1 MKFEKGNRV
10 GVRFPEQSTEG
21 RGRPKTKKFRDL
33 LEDLSQEDYV
43 LAIPLDAVRIDKD
56 KNRVFVTLPSD
67 MAIAANLRNRS
78 VSDVKW
84 FEQLAKVAG
93 LYAPSKVAE
102 TDSEGNDIPREITV
116 KVIK

>member
-1 MKFEKGNRV
+1 MKFEKGNKA

-33 LEDLSQEDYV
+33 LEDLSQEGYE
-43 LAIPLDAVRIDKD
+43 LSIPRDAVRIEEK
-56 KNRVFVTLPSD
+56 RVIITLPSD
-67 MAIAANLRNRS
+67 MAIAANLRSRS

-84 FEQLAKVAG
+84 FEQLAKVSG